1 MKRFSPLDPKLS
13 EEKDSV
19 AKKPKLD
26 RHICDIGAANDNEA
40 KPTQPKNEKET
51 KNRQKN
57 LFKKE
62 QCKLM
67 TAINWKLKPSTSL

>member
-26 RHICDIGAANDNEA
+26 MHICDIGAANDNEA
-40 KPTQPKNEKET
+40 KPTQSKNEKE
-51 KNRQKN
+51 NQKQA
-57 LFKKE
+57 KE
-62 QCKLM
+62 SVQERAM
-67 TAINWKLKPSTSL
+67 QVDDSN